1 MQHEHH
7 AGSVSGDEPERVMYP
22 YINIRNKYAAP
33 SSSRPMRPFLAFPR
47 TNPSTMTNS
56 PRPPLPRFRALPWS
70 QTDKAILGR
79 GSNCALFDY
88 ECGKKEKAARL
99 AAAAAE

>member
-1 MQHEHH
+1 MIAAAIPCVVAWGVFCAVRHMQHEHH

-56 PRPPLPRFRALPWS
+56 PRPPPPPF
-70 QTDKAILGR
+70 Q
-79 GSNCALFDY
+79 GSAVEPD
-88 ECGKKEKAARL
+88 
-99 AAAAAE
+99 